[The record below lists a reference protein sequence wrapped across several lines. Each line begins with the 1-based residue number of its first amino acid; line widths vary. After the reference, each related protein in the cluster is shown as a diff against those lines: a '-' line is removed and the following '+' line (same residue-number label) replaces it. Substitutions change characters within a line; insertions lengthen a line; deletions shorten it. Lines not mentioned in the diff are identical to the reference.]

1 MRNRRVHFVFVHGV
15 DMDRMVRSWW
25 EVYDS
30 RKDQSIVVVVVTAVT
45 SSPLVFSDAPAVVA
59 AALTSNCFKLS
70 PSFVAIDSVM
80 FPTNKPSMNTF

>member
-30 RKDQSIVVVVVTAVT
+30 RKDQSIVVVVVTASNFFATGVFRRAR
-45 SSPLVFSDAPAVVA
+45 SSGGG
-59 AALTSNCFKLS
+59 
-70 PSFVAIDSVM
+70 IDE
-80 FPTNKPSMNTF
+80 